1 MSQTVCGEIHGYWGD
16 NFLGVIERN
25 NKRYVFLHDNIEDLQ
40 AAGEPADGQIV
51 TFEEAAGENGPQ
63 ALHITR
69 APSSTSALKYAL
81 EPGFHVCRKSFGAQP
96 LELLAVSDWSI
107 SVEGAGR
114 AADVEEQLIEK
125 VKAVGANGIL
135 KHPEHEILES
145 EDSDSRIAV
154 HRFTCHPCLLGRVS
168 ASGLTKAEL
177 PDLNAVLRQEAE
189 KTAEKSERDTRLL
202 TLLFFLITIPLLG
215 ASLYIGST
223 DVTLG
228 ILVLAAV
235 FYFGLRCNRN
245 KTLVDIRYAP
255 LKPEEKFLRLKRRR
269 IEFLRKTA

>member
-25 NKRYVFLHDNIEDLQ
+25 NKRYVFLHDNIEDLGD
-40 AAGEPADGQIV
+40 AGEPADGQIV

-69 APSSTSALKYAL
+69 APSSTSALRYEL
-81 EPGFHVCRKSFGAQP
+81 EPGFHVYHKSFGAQP

-107 SVEGAGR
+107 TVEGAGR
-114 AADVEEQLIEK
+114 ACDVEEQLIEQ

-135 KHPEHEILES
+135 KHPEHELIET
-145 EDSDSRIAV
+145 EDTDSSVCV
-154 HRFTCHPCLLGRVS
+154 HRFTCHPCLIGRIS
-168 ASGLTKAEL
+168 ASGLTKTQL
-177 PDLNAVLRQEAE
+177 PDLNAALKAEA
-189 KTAEKSERDTRLL
+189 KQNAEKSDKDTRML
-202 TLLFFLITIPLLG
+202 TLLFFLITIPVLAG
-215 ASLYIGST
+215 SLYIGST

-228 ILVLAAV
+228 ILALAAV
-235 FYFGLRCNRN
+235 FYLGIRCNRN

-255 LKPEEKFLRLKRRR
+255 LKPEEKFLKLKSRR
-269 IEFLRKTA
+269 IRFMKTA